1 MITSNAHECLIGSF
15 NNFGYHELITFAEL
29 KEHIKNT
36 KDFNDRLRSDPFMT
50 NVECLCHKEWTLKD
64 YADKRKST
72 NLYRF
77 NFCPICGKA
86 IDLKAMIKEEEV
98 NLK

>member
-1 MITSNAHECLIGSF
+1 MQENKHECLIGSF
-15 NNFGYHELITFAEL
+15 NDFGYHELITFAEL
-29 KEHIKNT
+29 KEHVKNT

-50 NVECLCHKEWTLKD
+50 DVERLCRKEWLLKD

-77 NFCPICGKA
+77 NFCPVCGKT
-86 IDLKAMIKEEEV
+86 IDLKKLVKDEGG
-98 NLK
+98 N

>member
-1 MITSNAHECLIGSF
+1 MQENKHECLIGSF
-15 NNFGYHELITFAEL
+15 NDFGYHELITFSAL

-50 NVECLCHKEWTLKD
+50 DVERLCHKEWTLKD

-77 NFCPICGKA
+77 NFCPVCGKA
-86 IDLKAMIKEEEV
+86 IDLKTLIKEEGG
-98 NLK
+98 N